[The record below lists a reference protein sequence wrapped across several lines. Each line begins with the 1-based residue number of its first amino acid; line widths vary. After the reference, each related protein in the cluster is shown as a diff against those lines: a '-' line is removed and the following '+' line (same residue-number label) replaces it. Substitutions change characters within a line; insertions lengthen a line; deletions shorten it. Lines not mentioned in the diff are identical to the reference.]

1 MLNIGLTELILLA
14 LIAALFV
21 GPDKLPE
28 MARWIGK
35 MLRKARLLLDDLQS
49 ELQQDADLR
58 EVQQVGKELKSEM
71 QELKTQFQEAAR
83 DVTDAVDEGKAVL
96 RPRRDD
102 LGDDEEEILRR
113 SKFARPEAEDE
124 PPPETDQDRNGDVA
138 AHASSPEGVVPA
150 EVAEVTSTKP
160 GESAGS

>member
-35 MLRKARLLLDDLQS
+35 MMRKARLLLDDLQS

-83 DVTDAVDEGKAVL
+83 DVTDAVDEGRAVL

-102 LGDDEEEILRR
+102 LGDDEEEILRQ
-113 SKFARPEAEDE
+113 SKLARPDAEDE
-124 PPPETDQDRNGDVA
+124 PPPETDQDQTGDVA
-138 AHASSPEGVVPA
+138 APAASPAGVVPA